1 MSREPAAQAVNSIL
15 NVLDELA
22 AMALRPE
29 TYDEVAAEERALGA
43 ISSRAQL
50 ILSFID
56 ARRSSRHRKREPEI
70 QVVK

>member
-1 MSREPAAQAVNSIL
+1 MTREPVAQAVNSIIAA
-15 NVLDELA
+15 LDEIA

-29 TYDEVAAEERALGA
+29 TYDEVAAEERSLGA

-56 ARRSSRHRKREPEI
+56 ARRSSKIR
-70 QVVK
+70 VVK

>member
-1 MSREPAAQAVNSIL
+1 MTREPVGQAVNSIIAA
-15 NVLDELA
+15 LDEIA

-29 TYDEVAAEERALGA
+29 TYDEVAAEERSLGA

-56 ARRSSRHRKREPEI
+56 ARRSSKIR
-70 QVVK
+70 VVK

>member
-1 MSREPAAQAVNSIL
+1 MSDREPAAQAVNSIL

-56 ARRSSRHRKREPEI
+56 ARQQSKIR
-70 QVVK
+70 VVK

>member
-1 MSREPAAQAVNSIL
+1 MSEREPVGQVLNSVI

-22 AMALRPE
+22 TMALRPE
-29 TYDEVAAEERALGA
+29 TYDEVAAEERSLGA

-56 ARRSSRHRKREPEI
+56 ARRSSKIR
-70 QVVK
+70 VVK

>member
-1 MSREPAAQAVNSIL
+1 MTHKREPVGQAVNAIICI
-15 NVLDELA
+15 LDELA

-43 ISSRAQL
+43 VSSRAQL

-56 ARRSSRHRKREPEI
+56 ARRKSAPKLR
-70 QVVK
+70 VVKRT

>member
-1 MSREPAAQAVNSIL
+1 MTHKREPVGQALNAIISI
-15 NVLDELA
+15 LDELA

-43 ISSRAQL
+43 VSSRAQL

-56 ARRSSRHRKREPEI
+56 ARRKSVPNLR
-70 QVVK
+70 VVKRT

>member
-1 MSREPAAQAVNSIL
+1 VTDREPVAQVVNSVIR
-15 NVLDELA
+15 VLDELD

-56 ARRSSRHRKREPEI
+56 ARRSSKIRVIK
-70 QVVK
+70 